1 MFLPRAR
8 GLVSRGKILVEPA
21 QRGSLNQLNAL
32 CLWGSARW
40 GRPFI
45 RRRPAGCVAA
55 AGRLELARRLLAEAE
70 EYLAKGDA
78 VQSSEKLYKAAEECI
93 KALAERL
100 NLKEVREAE
109 EKGRWT
115 VTLLE
120 KAVGKL
126 VDKLGVDVE
135 FGWAEAN
142 YLHVWGFHEAKLD
155 VEDVKRRIPIIRRL
169 VDLAQ
174 ET

>member
-1 MFLPRAR
+1 
-8 GLVSRGKILVEPA
+8 
-21 QRGSLNQLNAL
+21 
-32 CLWGSARW
+32 
-40 GRPFI
+40 
-45 RRRPAGCVAA
+45 VAA

-70 EYLAKGDA
+70 ECLAKGDA
-78 VQSSEKLYKAAEECI
+78 VRSSERLCKAAEERI
-93 KALAERL
+93 GALAERL

-109 EKGRWT
+109 EKGGWT
-115 VTLLE
+115 VMLLG
-120 KAVGKL
+120 KAVGRL
-126 VDKLGVDVE
+126 VDRLGADVGL
-135 FGWAEAN
+135 GWAGAN

>member
-1 MFLPRAR
+1 
-8 GLVSRGKILVEPA
+8 
-21 QRGSLNQLNAL
+21 
-32 CLWGSARW
+32 
-40 GRPFI
+40 
-45 RRRPAGCVAA
+45 VAA

-70 EYLAKGDA
+70 ECLAKGDA
-78 VQSSEKLYKAAEECI
+78 VQSSEKLYEAAEECI

-109 EKGRWT
+109 EKGRRT

-135 FGWAEAN
+135 LGWAEAS

>member
-1 MFLPRAR
+1 M
-8 GLVSRGKILVEPA
+8 
-21 QRGSLNQLNAL
+21 
-32 CLWGSARW
+32 
-40 GRPFI
+40 
-45 RRRPAGCVAA
+45 AA

-70 EYLAKGDA
+70 ECLAKGDA

-142 YLHVWGFHEAKLD
+142 YLHVWGFHETKLD

-174 ET
+174 KT

>member
-1 MFLPRAR
+1 
-8 GLVSRGKILVEPA
+8 
-21 QRGSLNQLNAL
+21 
-32 CLWGSARW
+32 
-40 GRPFI
+40 
-45 RRRPAGCVAA
+45 VAA

-70 EYLAKGDA
+70 ECLAKGDA

-142 YLHVWGFHEAKLD
+142 YLHVWGFHETKLD

-174 ET
+174 KT